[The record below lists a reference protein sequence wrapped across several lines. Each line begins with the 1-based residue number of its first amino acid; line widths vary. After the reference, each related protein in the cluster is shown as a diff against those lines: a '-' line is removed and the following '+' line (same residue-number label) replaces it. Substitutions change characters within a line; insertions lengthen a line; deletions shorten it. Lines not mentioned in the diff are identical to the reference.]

1 MFAKKF
7 RLSSNKKIFALKTI
21 PTPLFILRIAK
32 NNLFYNRYGFVVS
45 KKVDKRAVVR
55 NRLRR
60 QFRSLLEKKN
70 LQLPQGYD
78 FLFSLKK
85 QIAGIDR
92 LQMEKELELTFQKL
106 KFT

>member
-7 RLSSNKKIFALKTI
+7 RLSSNRKIFALKTI

-60 QFRSLLEKKN
+60 QFRSLLEEKN
-70 LQLPQGYD
+70 LQLPQGFD
-78 FLFSLKK
+78 FLFSLRKE
-85 QIAGIDR
+85 IA
-92 LQMEKELELTFQKL
+92 LQKRSEMEKQLSDVLRKLNLT
-106 KFT
+106 